1 MSLSA
6 ADRSRLVEILVAN
19 VPLTTFTEVVRDQR
33 VVTNYEVL
41 RKQAPEDPNEARR
54 WVAQT
59 VIDIYDA
66 AGRLQQFAKELYR
79 RAYLDDQLTPLLL
92 PFVLRANDDPNG
104 DAAKEAAIAK
114 RANTMS
120 ARALREFLAENEGK
134 ICVVAAT
141 IDNPPA
147 GDARLRMGT
156 GFLVGPDV
164 VLTAYHTLAGHIRDG
179 KPIAPSPGAC
189 FAFFDYYEGDP
200 LQAPDPIPSGS
211 IRIPFA
217 AEWLIDCKQDMPSD
231 GLFLEPDADQ
241 IEQLATHLDFALV
254 KLAVPVGKQTR
265 RAMGGARRS
274 WVTLKNGAPLALA
287 QDDRIIIPQHPNGYP
302 QRIDFGRFSQSAS
315 ELDRSATRLRYDTE
329 TEQGTS
335 GAPCFDQRFSLVGMH
350 NASFAPKGIDLKK
363 NQAIRI
369 DRILAVLK
377 SLPDQAEPEA
387 IPAPLW
393 NASSTAEPSVIL
405 GRQTLL
411 DWISLASVE
420 VSRSC
425 DERIYAAYLK
435 PDDLASNAAFG
446 KTYTIE
452 ILKAARRGAAEPMV
466 ILGTP
471 DNLLPETVADVI
483 RAIGFQL
490 GIDKTVLDTMPT
502 RPAADLPVAAPNA
515 DKLRRWASEDVPQ
528 WFDRVLGDFR
538 EQVVDLRVEAQKRI
552 DVLKA
557 NGIPPSP
564 DDVALA
570 QQPKPQLD
578 TRRRWPIAWIVLTDL
593 LRVRLTEEV
602 RDLIAGLIGGKLSEA
617 SMPQNLR
624 RLRWVFIGYVPDF
637 LSADQ
642 VTREVL
648 DPRGIGE
655 DSLANAAAALS
666 DSMALDFTERE
677 RLLMNGMI
685 RIHLSDPRV
694 AKAVDDPTQRLPT
707 YQPVFP
713 ALANV
718 LASLQVNK

>member
-1 MSLSA
+1 MMALSA
-6 ADRSRLVEILVAN
+6 ADRIKLVEVLVAN
-19 VPLTTFTEVVRDQR
+19 VPVTTFTEVVREQH

-41 RKQAPEDPNEARR
+41 RKQAPEDPTEARR
-54 WVAQT
+54 WVAES
-59 VIDIYDA
+59 VIEIYDA
-66 AGRLQQFAKELYR
+66 AGRLEVLAKELYR
-79 RAYLDDQLTPLLL
+79 RSYLDDQLAPLLL

-141 IDNPPA
+141 IDHPAA
-147 GDARLRMGT
+147 GDAPLRMGT

-179 KPIAPSPGAC
+179 KPIAPSPGRCYAL
-189 FAFFDYYEGDP
+189 FDYYDGAP
-200 LQAPDPIPSGS
+200 LQTIEPVPAGS

-217 AEWLIDCKQDMPSD
+217 ADWLIDCKQDMPKD
-231 GLFLEPDADQ
+231 GLFREPDADQ
-241 IEQLATHLDFALV
+241 IQQLATNLDFALV
-254 KLAVPVGKQTR
+254 RLSVPVGRQTR
-265 RAMGGARRS
+265 RAIGGARRS
-274 WVTLKNGAPLALA
+274 WVKLKNGSQLALA

-302 QRIDFGRFSQSAS
+302 QRIDFGRFSQSDS
-315 ELDRSATRLRYDTE
+315 ELDKSATRLRYDTE
-329 TEQGTS
+329 TEKGTS

-350 NASFAPKGIDLKK
+350 NASFEPDGVDVRK

-377 SLPDQAEPEA
+377 ALPDQEEPDA
-387 IPAPLW
+387 VPAPLW
-393 NASSTAEPSVIL
+393 NTSSTAEPSVIL
-405 GRQTLL
+405 GRHTLIE
-411 DWISLASVE
+411 WIGLASVE
-420 VSRSC
+420 ASRSC
-425 DERIYAAYLK
+425 EERVYAAYLK
-435 PDDLASNAAFG
+435 PDDLANNTAFG
-446 KTYTIE
+446 KTFTID
-452 ILKAARRGAAEPMV
+452 ILKAGRRGCAEPMV

-471 DNLLPETVADVI
+471 DNLLPDNVADVI

-490 GIDKTVLDTMPT
+490 GIDKAVLDTMPT
-502 RPAADLPVAAPNA
+502 RPTADLPVAAPNA

-538 EQVVDLRVEAQKRI
+538 EHVVDLRVEAQRRI
-552 DVLKA
+552 EILKL
-557 NGIPPSP
+557 NNIPPSAE
-564 DDVALA
+564 DLALV
-570 QQPKPQLD
+570 QQATPQFD

-593 LRVRLTEEV
+593 MRARLTEEV
-602 RDLIAGLIGGKLSEA
+602 RDLFAGLIGGKLAEA

-648 DPRGIGE
+648 DPREIKT
-655 DSLANAAAALS
+655 DALISAASALS
-666 DSMALDFTERE
+666 DSMAVDFTDRE
-677 RLLMNGMI
+677 QKLMNGMI
-685 RIHLSDPRV
+685 QVLLANPRV
-694 AKAVDDPTQRLPT
+694 TAAVDDPTQRLPT
-707 YQPVFP
+707 YQQVFP

-718 LASLQVNK
+718 LATLR